1 MEELKGH
8 RDLNRR
14 AAVVVVI
21 YCGSRIAAVPLL
33 ACTPHPSPRMLH
45 AQGIDWDGMD
55 HEGRPLK
62 PEPLRAV
69 QLPCEPSD
77 AEPPGMGGPAA
88 AAAGG
93 GEEPMMRS
101 GGGEEEERMRGL
113 YRGGGKG
120 RHHTSAQDP
129 ICGGRAVH

>member
-1 MEELKGH
+1 M
-8 RDLNRR
+8 
-14 AAVVVVI
+14 
-21 YCGSRIAAVPLL
+21 PLL
-33 ACTPHPSPRMLH
+33 ARTPHPSPLTH

-120 RHHTSAQDP
+120 GHHTSAQDP